1 MNRKKLI
8 LIAVIATLVGLFIA
22 FDGHTVLTLDNL
34 QRHQDSLQQW
44 IAANTALA
52 VGGFVLI
59 YIAVTALSL
68 PGAAILTLAG
78 GAFFGNL
85 YGLAAVS
92 VASTVGASL
101 AFLAARFLFRDTL
114 RERYAETIRRMDQ
127 GIKKDGAFYLAT
139 LRLVPVFPF
148 FLINLAM
155 GLTAMKLRTYAVV
168 SWLTMLPGTFV
179 YVNAGTQLAQ
189 IEALGDIVSADV
201 LGAFALLGLFPL
213 IAKVVIGFVRRRRVY
228 RGFQKPAQFDY
239 NLLVIGGGSAG
250 LVSAYIAAAVKA
262 KVALIE
268 RDKMGGDC
276 LNTGCVPSKAL
287 IRSARAADTLR
298 HAIRYGL
305 ASVPVKGSFANIM
318 ARVKRIIAEV
328 EPHDSPER
336 YRKLG
341 VDCIQGEARFV
352 SPWEVDVQTADGR
365 RQRLTARSIIIASG
379 GKPMVPAIPGLEAM
393 DPLTSDTLWQLDEQP
408 ERLLIIGGGPIGC
421 ELTQAFNRL
430 GIPVT
435 QVQRGARLLPREDQ
449 DVAELIQ
456 QQFVSEGVDLRLEHA
471 PIEFVEEDGKRVLYC
486 DHHGERVGITFDR
499 VLVAVGRQGN
509 TASLNL
515 QALGIEPAANGT
527 VPVEEDLSVRY
538 PNIFAC
544 GDVAGPYQF
553 THAAAHQ
560 AWYAAV
566 NGLFGQFRRFRV
578 DYRVMPWVTFTAPE
592 VARVGLSEEEARARG
607 VAYEVTRYGIDDL
620 DRAIAESEAH
630 GFIKVLTV
638 PGKDRILGA
647 VVVGSRGGEILAE
660 FTLAMKHGLG
670 LNKILGTIHP
680 YPTWNEAAKYAA
692 GEWKRAHAPEAILRL
707 LEKLHRWRRGGA
719 DDRRPAEAVSEA
731 AHEPVERRDISQ

>member
-1 MNRKKLI
+1 MNRKKLF
-8 LIAVIATLVGLFIA
+8 LIAVIATLVLTFIGL
-22 FDGHTVLTLDNL
+22 DGHQLLTLANL
-34 QRHQDSLQQW
+34 QQHQASLNQW
-44 IAANTALA
+44 IAVNTLVA

-85 YGLAAVS
+85 QGLLAVS
-92 VASTVGASL
+92 LASTVGASL
-101 AFLAARFLFRDTL
+101 AFLAARFLFRDSL
-114 RERYAETIRRMDQ
+114 RKRYAETIRRMDR
-127 GIKKDGAFYLAT
+127 GIDKDGAFYLAT

-155 GLTAMKLRTYAVV
+155 GLTGMKLRTYALV
-168 SWLTMLPGTFV
+168 SWLAMLPGTFV

-189 IEALGDIVSADV
+189 IRAVGDIVSAQV

-213 IAKVVIGFVRRRRVY
+213 IAKFVLGFVRRRRVY
-228 RGFQKPAQFDY
+228 RGFRKPKRFDY
-239 NLLVIGGGSAG
+239 NLLVIGAGSGG

-268 RDKMGGDC
+268 RDRMGGDC

-287 IRSARAADTLR
+287 IKSAKAADTLR
-298 HAIRYGL
+298 HAQRYGL
-305 ASVPVKGSFANIM
+305 DSVPVTGSFTNVM
-318 ARVKRIIAEV
+318 ARVKRIITEV

-336 YRKLG
+336 YRSLG
-341 VDCIQGEARFV
+341 VDCIAGDAHFV
-352 SPWEVDVQTADGR
+352 SPWEVEVRSKDGR
-365 RQRLTARSIIIASG
+365 SQRLSARSIIIATG
-379 GKPMVPAIPGLEAM
+379 GKPALPPIPGLEQMA
-393 DPLTSDTLWQLDEQP
+393 PLTSDTLWELDEQP
-408 ERLLIIGGGPIGC
+408 GRLLIIGGGPIGC
-421 ELTQAFNRL
+421 ELAQAFNRL
-430 GIPVT
+430 GTQVI
-435 QVQRGARLLPREDQ
+435 QVQRGPRLLPKEDA
-449 DVAELIQ
+449 DVAQLVQ
-456 QQFVSEGVDLRLEHA
+456 AQFLAEGVDLRLEHQ
-471 PIEFVEEDGKRVLYC
+471 PQRFVLEDGEKVLYC
-486 DHHGERVGITFDR
+486 DHQGAQVRIPFNR
-499 VLVAVGRQGN
+499 VLVAVGRIGN
-509 TASLNL
+509 TAGLGL
-515 QALGIEPAANGT
+515 DALGIQPEANGT
-527 VPVEEDLSVRY
+527 VPVEEDLSVRF
-538 PNIFAC
+538 PNVFAC

-566 NGLFGQFRRFRV
+566 NGLFGQFKRFRA

-592 VARVGLSEEEARARG
+592 VARVGLSEAEAQAKG

-630 GFIKVLTV
+630 GFIKVLTA
-638 PGKDRILGA
+638 PGKDKILGA
-647 VVVGSRGGEILAE
+647 VVVGERGGEILAE

-692 GEWKRAHAPEAILRL
+692 GEWKRAHAPEAVLKL
-707 LEKLHRWRRGGA
+707 LEKLHRWRRGKGA
-719 DDRRPAEAVSEA
+719 APQPRVARQQWSGE
-731 AHEPVERRDISQ
+731 